1 MPGAPTTARERHPTR
16 GRHPPMVAYDWRD
29 FFGRQEAKMNFAV
42 TRCALIVTACLAGF
56 GWSGSAQAD
65 PQSFKVPLSGAREV
79 PPVETPATGAADIT
93 YDPATRVVS
102 WVITY
107 SGLSGP
113 ATAAH
118 LHGPAGQEGKAPL
131 VVWMSKQGSP
141 AETRLRGRRRS
152 RPSRRS
158 NLPPVSGTS
167 TSIPRPIRA
176 AKSAARS
183 FH

>member
-1 MPGAPTTARERHPTR
+1 
-16 GRHPPMVAYDWRD
+16 MVAYDWRD

-107 SGLSGP
+107 RGLSGP

-141 AETRLRGRRRS
+141 AENPIEGQATLTPEQAQQLAAGQWYVNVHTQANPGGEIRGQVI
-152 RPSRRS
+152 
-158 NLPPVSGTS
+158 PPKT
-167 TSIPRPIRA
+167 
-176 AKSAARS
+176 
-183 FH
+183 